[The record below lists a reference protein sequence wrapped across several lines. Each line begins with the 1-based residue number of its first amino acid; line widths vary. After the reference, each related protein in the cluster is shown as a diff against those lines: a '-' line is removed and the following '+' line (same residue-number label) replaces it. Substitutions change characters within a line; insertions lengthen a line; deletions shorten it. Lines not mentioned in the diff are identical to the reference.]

1 MERSPHD
8 ESLPASSIAYNL
20 MNKIKQMETDAKIKD
35 FMLTQLKEEI
45 RILKEKLILYGGNPG
60 N

>member
-35 FMLTQLKEEI
+35 FMLAQLREEI
-45 RILKEKLILYGGNPG
+45 RILKEKLILYGGNPS

>member
-45 RILKEKLILYGGNPG
+45 RILKEKLILYGGNPS